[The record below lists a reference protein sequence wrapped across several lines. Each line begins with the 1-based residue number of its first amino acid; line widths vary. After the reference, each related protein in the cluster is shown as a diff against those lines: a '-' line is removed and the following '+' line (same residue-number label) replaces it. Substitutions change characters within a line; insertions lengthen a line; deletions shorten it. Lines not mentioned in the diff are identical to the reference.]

1 MIEVEIKVPI
11 SDKNKIIQKLKNIG
25 FIFKKSVIQKDIYF
39 QHPSRNFVKTDEA
52 LRIRETPE
60 EVFLNYKGPKIDTTT
75 KTREEIE
82 ISLKNGKNLIKIF
95 EKLGFQKVI
104 LIEKKREIY
113 ELDEIKASVDMIKG
127 LGDYLELEIL
137 LDNRKQLDTKR
148 ELLFSILD
156 RLGISK
162 DKIIRKSYLELLLK
176 I

>member
-1 MIEVEIKVPI
+1 
-11 SDKNKIIQKLKNIG
+11 
-25 FIFKKSVIQKDIYF
+25 
-39 QHPSRNFVKTDEA
+39 
-52 LRIRETPE
+52 
-60 EVFLNYKGPKIDTTT
+60 
-75 KTREEIE
+75 
-82 ISLKNGKNLIKIF
+82 
-95 EKLGFQKVI
+95 
-104 LIEKKREIY
+104 
-113 ELDEIKASVDMIKG
+113 MIKG

>member
-75 KTREEIE
+75 KT
-82 ISLKNGKNLIKIF
+82 
-95 EKLGFQKVI
+95 QW
-104 LIEKKREIY
+104 
-113 ELDEIKASVDMIKG
+113 
-127 LGDYLELEIL
+127 
-137 LDNRKQLDTKR
+137 
-148 ELLFSILD
+148 
-156 RLGISK
+156 
-162 DKIIRKSYLELLLK
+162 
-176 I
+176 

>member
-113 ELDEIKASVDMIKG
+113 ELDEIKASVDMVKG